1 MIWIPTRTTDGTELP
16 AYHSDGAAAMDL
28 RARLDKPRILWP
40 LIPARIPTGVAM
52 AIPAGYFGL
61 ILGRSGLASRGL
73 DMLGGVIDSDYR
85 GEMHAIVVLLRLWP
99 MILRPGDR
107 VGQLLI
113 LPVERARLSRD
124 LPMATTARGEAGF
137 GSTGTR

>member
-1 MIWIPTRTTDGTELP
+1 MIWIPTRTADGTKLP

-28 RARLDKPRILWP
+28 RARLDRPRILWP

-52 AIPAGYFGL
+52 AIPEGHFGL
-61 ILGRSGLASRGL
+61 ILGRSGLAARGL

-113 LPVERARLSRD
+113 LPVERACLSRD
-124 LPMATTARGEAGF
+124 LPMTTTARGEAGF
-137 GSTGTR
+137 GSTGR